1 MWQLHAKYCPLC
13 GAALVRVMLEDRERQ
28 RCPSCSFVLYPSPAC
43 ASAGVVL
50 DDQRRVL
57 LVRRRIQ
64 PFAGQWALPA
74 GYQDIDEDPRATALR
89 EIYEETGIRAEVDSL
104 FDMIFVPDDPR
115 RPANVAVFLC
125 RFVGGELRP
134 GSDAAEAAWFGLDA
148 LPEDLAFRN
157 AELILDRLPRG

>member
-1 MWQLHAKYCPLC
+1 MVDRADRRDAIWEQRNPLEH
-13 GAALVRVMLEDRERQ
+13 LVQRIPGFRGYFGRENRREADR
-28 RCPSCSFVLYPSPAC
+28 L
-43 ASAGVVL
+43 
-50 DDQRRVL
+50 
-57 LVRRRIQ
+57 
-64 PFAGQWALPA
+64 
-74 GYQDIDEDPRATALR
+74 LR
-89 EIYEETGIRAEVDSL
+89 EFGVDHLDRVISELQRAARGAGLADLGTYGELIDQVEKDSL

-134 GSDAAEAAWFGLDA
+134 GSDAAEAAWFDLDA